1 MDAMPTSELCSSCH
15 VDRYRKMQSTPYSEY
30 DINFQSQLKEIN
42 SKCNLNIPTEV
53 PPPLQPTIDPYKPV
67 ESCLSGIKYATVAGD
82 TCDSIAT
89 TYKVSSAA
97 LFIGHDN
104 LFECEDIA
112 VGTKLCM
119 PIQCET
125 VYTIKSEDTCI
136 SIEKAQSVGYKDG
149 TTLRKYNPWINYDCS
164 NLHIVSDVA
173 YGHVICLTPQSGIS
187 NTTAPYDDPTSP
199 GYSEGYVI
207 PQVPPPKNAT
217 VAEGTT
223 TRCGKWHV
231 VTKASEETC
240 TTICMQNKI
249 PWSLFLD
256 VNPSLGE
263 DNCDKKLVTGSAYCV
278 GPAYSWNEFF
288 DGGDFDFE

>member
-1 MDAMPTSELCSSCH
+1 
-15 VDRYRKMQSTPYSEY
+15 
-30 DINFQSQLKEIN
+30 
-42 SKCNLNIPTEV
+42 
-53 PPPLQPTIDPYKPV
+53 
-67 ESCLSGIKYATVAGD
+67 
-82 TCDSIAT
+82 
-89 TYKVSSAA
+89 
-97 LFIGHDN
+97 
-104 LFECEDIA
+104 
-112 VGTKLCM
+112 M

-125 VYTIKSEDTCI
+125 VYTIKTEDTCI

-187 NTTAPYDDPTSP
+187 NTTAPNNDPTSP
-199 GYSEGYVI
+199 GYSDGYVI
-207 PQVPPPKNAT
+207 PQVPPPKTAT

-231 VTKASEETC
+231 VAELQETC

-249 PWSLFLD
+249 PWTLFLD
-256 VNPSLGE
+256 VNPSLGK
-263 DNCDKKLVTGSAYCV
+263 DNCDKKLVAGSAYCV
-278 GPAYSWNEFF
+278 GPTYSWDEFF